1 MPLTAAERASLKSK
15 LAAIDRSIAESYDEE
30 IQLVHRLNVLNVE
43 RQTLVA
49 ERKRVQNTVQAPV
62 YGLPTE
68 IITHIMSFVIIPCH
82 PTIAFKVANA
92 LSHIC
97 HRWRQAVLYEPSFWT
112 HITMKEGPPYDAS
125 QICLERSGAQ
135 ILQVD
140 IDMTKMRN
148 YDQPEIKF
156 LLKLA
161 SHLQRCRTF
170 HFTANKLHPFGILLP
185 AFCKAPTPHLRR
197 FEVFCFLDEAIQV
210 QGDMPSPSQPTAAFG
225 GEAPKLGTMTISGIH
240 VPWSTFPTSNL
251 QHLEFDFHSSAG
263 VERSCRT
270 FFGILGSVHSLK
282 SLTVMQGGAGLRFNH
297 RWLEGS
303 SVSGPSSTTTS
314 DLAPPNPIRR
324 LTLPSLTELV
334 FTFTECEFTCDLLS
348 LLSFPNVQKLTLEYL
363 KGDSAR
369 VLDLIGGPKP
379 SFPNVTHLR
388 LLGLMSISDGRM
400 LSFLV
405 YAGKNVT
412 HLHVNAV
419 RCPTLKRIPQLVR
432 WMAMERRV
440 YLLPKLQEISTDGI
454 SPTELR
460 QLIQGRPPSL
470 RPKRVFMRR
479 RDCANPE
486 DMGVQWLMENLEVQY
501 MQGSSDTEDGGD

>member
-1 MPLTAAERASLKSK
+1 MPLTAAERASLKTK
-15 LAAIDRSIAESYDEE
+15 LQSIDRSITESYDEE
-30 IQLVHRLNVLNVE
+30 IQLTFRLNVLRAE
-43 RQTLVA
+43 RQTLLA
-49 ERKRVQNTVQAPV
+49 ERNRVQNTAQAHL

-68 IITHIMSFVIIPCH
+68 IITHIMSFVILPCH
-82 PTIAFKVANA
+82 PGIAFKVANA

-112 HITMKEGPPYDAS
+112 HITMKEGPHYDAS
-125 QICLERSGAQ
+125 LACLERSGAQ
-135 ILQVD
+135 ALQVD
-140 IDMTKMRN
+140 IDMTKMRK
-148 YDQPEIKF
+148 YDEPEIKF

-161 SHLQRCRTF
+161 PHLQRCRTF
-170 HFTANKLHPFGILLP
+170 HFTAKKLHPFEILLP
-185 AFCKAPTPHLRR
+185 SFAKAPTPHLRK
-197 FEVFCFLDEAIQV
+197 FEVFCFLDDAV
-210 QGDMPSPSQPTAAFG
+210 QGRDMPTPSQPTVAFG
-225 GEAPKLGTMTISGIH
+225 GEAPNLGTMTISGVH

-251 QHLEFDFHSSAG
+251 QSLEFDFHSSD
-263 VERSCRT
+263 VQRSCRT

-282 SLTVMQGGAGLRFNH
+282 SLTVMQGGAGLRFND
-297 RWLEGS
+297 RWLGGGS
-303 SVSGPSSTTTS
+303 SVSGPSSNNQTS
-314 DLAPPNPIRR
+314 ELATNPIRR
-324 LTLPSLTELV
+324 LTLPSLTELA

-379 SFPNVTHLR
+379 SFPNVTQLR

-405 YAGKNVT
+405 NAGKNVT
-412 HLHVNAV
+412 NLHVNAV
-419 RCPTLKRIPQLVR
+419 RCPTLKRIPMLVR
-432 WMAMERRV
+432 WMAMERRF

-460 QLIQGRPPSL
+460 QLIQGRPPQL
-470 RPKRVFMRR
+470 RPKRVVMRR

-486 DMGVQWLMENLEVQY
+486 DMGVQWLMENLEVGY
-501 MQGSSDTEDGGD
+501 MQGSSDTEDD